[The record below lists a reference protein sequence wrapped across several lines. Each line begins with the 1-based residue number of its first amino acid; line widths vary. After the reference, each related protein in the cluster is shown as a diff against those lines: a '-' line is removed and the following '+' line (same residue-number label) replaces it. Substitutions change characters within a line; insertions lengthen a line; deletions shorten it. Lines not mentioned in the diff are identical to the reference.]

1 MLNIFAIVLI
11 AVSPCAFWLWVIY
24 LGDRCKP
31 RQKRLMVRTFL
42 LGLVVA
48 APVALIESSLY
59 PGSVQQTL
67 SVGTAFYVAFVVA
80 GVTEETSKFL
90 VVRLGAYNSVSFNQ
104 PEDGLIYAASAA
116 LGFASL
122 ENIIYV
128 TNFGFQVILIRGLF
142 SNLAH
147 VLFSSMWGY
156 PLALTKLGRIKNK
169 FFTYGGLAAAV
180 IAHGLFDF
188 LFFTGTGYT
197 YLVIPFFLAMAAVFV
212 LMMRHANKIS
222 TCQLKSP
229 TASR

>member
-1 MLNIFAIVLI
+1 MLNIFAVILI
-11 AVSPCAFWLWVIY
+11 ALSPCVFWLWVIY

-31 RQKRLMVRTFL
+31 RQKRLMVRNFL

-67 SVGTAFYVAFVVA
+67 SIGTAFYVAFLVA
-80 GVTEETSKFL
+80 GVTEETAKFL
-90 VVRLGAYNSVSFNQ
+90 VVRLGVYNSVSFNQ

-128 TNFGFQVILIRGLF
+128 TNFGFQAILIRGLF

-147 VLFSSMWGY
+147 VLFSAMWGY
-156 PLALTKLGRIKNK
+156 PLALTKLGIIKNK
-169 FFTYGGLAAAV
+169 FVTYGGLAAAI
-180 IAHGLFDF
+180 IAHGIFDF

-197 YLVIPFFLAMAAVFV
+197 YLVIPFFLGMAVVFV
-212 LMMRHANKIS
+212 MMMRHANKIA